1 MKTTYASYLKF
12 CQIYKIPE
20 ADQGK
25 LDGKHNIIKFPN
37 GSEILLLDLAYK
49 PSDPLYTRLGSLEL
63 TGGFVDESNEID
75 AQCLT
80 ILATR
85 IGRQRNSEY
94 GLKPKLL
101 QTFNPDK

>member
-1 MKTTYASYLKF
+1 M
-12 CQIYKIPE
+12 
-20 ADQGK
+20 
-25 LDGKHNIIKFPN
+25 
-37 GSEILLLDLAYK
+37 LDLAYK
-49 PSDPLYTRLGSLEL
+49 PSDPTYTRFGSMEL

-94 GLKPKLL
+94 GLKPKML
-101 QTFNPDK
+101 QTFNPDKGHVYANFYKPWKS